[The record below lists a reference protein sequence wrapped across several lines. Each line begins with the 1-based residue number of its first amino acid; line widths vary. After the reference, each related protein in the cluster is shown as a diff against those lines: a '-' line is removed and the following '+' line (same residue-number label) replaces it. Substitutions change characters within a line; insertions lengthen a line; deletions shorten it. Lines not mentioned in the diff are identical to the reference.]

1 VKNTAGSPKRKE
13 EEKRARIVLVD
24 DDDLVLSSLRTL
36 FEISVG
42 YEVLAFGDPLQA
54 VEAVARTP
62 VDLVISD
69 YLMPKLNGIDLLKQ
83 VQRLQPEAARILLT
97 GFADKQNAIKA
108 INEAGL
114 YQYLEKPWDNDQ
126 LLLSARRALQEKS
139 LRRQLAE
146 KVTALDQLL
155 TEFNELAERQRRLE
169 QELEMAARVQQSLLP
184 SRFPAIHGFQVNSL
198 YRPCHA
204 IGGDYYDFVRRDGR
218 TVILVSDVTGHGIQA
233 ALISMLIKATFHDT
247 GMSARGPD
255 EVFAEMNT
263 RLRRFLPEG
272 FYAAAAL
279 LWLDEDS
286 SAVRLAN
293 AGLPYPFVLRPSQQR
308 LDEIPLAG
316 FPLGMFDRCGPDS
329 YEVRPIEMTRG
340 DVLLISSD
348 GLGEISGEQDEFF
361 RDQRLRQTLGGL
373 NGQTGAELIRH
384 LMEEA
389 GQFSNN
395 RQLPDDVTMV
405 AITRT

>member
-1 VKNTAGSPKRKE
+1 VKNTTGSLRRKE

-198 YRPCHA
+198 YQPCHA

-247 GMSARGPD
+247 GMSASGPD